1 MRYIVLNGTYMLAK
15 GRTNSTVID
24 ECGNA
29 VRVPL
34 HIAEV
39 AVAVI
44 RDLDAC
50 AKGGFRTRGK

>member
-1 MRYIVLNGTYMLAK
+1 MRYIVLNGTYILAK

-34 HIAEV
+34 PIAEIALQSFEILTHV
-39 AVAVI
+39 
-44 RDLDAC
+44 L
-50 AKGGFRTRGK
+50 KGDED